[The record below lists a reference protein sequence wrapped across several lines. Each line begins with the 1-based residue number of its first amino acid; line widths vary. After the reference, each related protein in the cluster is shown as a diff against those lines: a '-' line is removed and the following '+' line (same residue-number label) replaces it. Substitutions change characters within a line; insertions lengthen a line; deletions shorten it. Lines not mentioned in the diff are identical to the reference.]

1 MSNFNNQR
9 PSDIKNQLPPGL
21 EKPSPIKRKSS
32 PKTILL
38 SIVALIILC
47 FIAYF
52 ILREPVKTV
61 QLPVKEQIAK
71 SFVIKNGE
79 IFSKALRRCNVPE
92 PLAKRAVAALW
103 DCRFDFR
110 KCKAGDTIRIV
121 QEFSKTDSGTNNQSV
136 IRKIEYQMNYD
147 RIYEINFDWMK
158 TTVSMVYKEFELRA
172 ELVRGAISS
181 SLYESLI
188 KVGERADLVYNFA
201 DIFGWE
207 IDFFVETREG
217 DSFFVLLEKKY
228 DDSNLVDYGRIHLVR
243 YKGNVGDFYGVFF
256 EDAKGHKDYY
266 DLEGKSL
273 RKAFLRSPL
282 RYSRISSYFSKARFH
297 PILRIVRPHH
307 GIDYAAPLGTP
318 ISAIGDGIV
327 TFAGW
332 KGGYG
337 RLVEIAHKN
346 GYKSRYGHLSG
357 FAKGIRKGRR
367 VSQSQKV
374 GYLGTTGLSTGP
386 HLHFEMLRYGKWVNP
401 LRIIPPR
408 AEPVKREYLE
418 RFYQIR
424 DQCLEQL
431 TEINL

>member
-1 MSNFNNQR
+1 VPNFNNQR
-9 PSDIKNQLPPGL
+9 PPDIKNQLAPGL

-38 SIVALIILC
+38 SIVTLIILC

-52 ILREPVKTV
+52 ILRAPVK
-61 QLPVKEQIAK
+61 PVEPPMKQQITK
-71 SFVIKNGE
+71 SYILKRGE
-79 IFSKALRRCNVPE
+79 ILFNALRRCDVPE
-92 PLAKRAVAALW
+92 PLAKRAISALL

-121 QEFSKTDSGTNNQSV
+121 KEFSKTDSGTNNQGV
-136 IRKIEYQMNYD
+136 IRKIEYQMYYD
-147 RIYEINFDWMK
+147 QIYEINFAWMQ
-158 TTVSMVYKEFELRA
+158 TTVSMVFKEFELRT

-188 KVGERADLVYNFA
+188 KVGERPDLAYNFA

-207 IDFFVETREG
+207 IDFFVETQEG
-217 DSFFVLLEKKY
+217 DSFYILIDKKF
-228 DDSNLVDYGRIHLVR
+228 DDQNMVDYGKIHLVR

-256 EDAKGHKDYY
+256 EDPKGHKDYY

-307 GIDYAAPLGTP
+307 GLDYVAPLGSP
-318 ISAIGDGIV
+318 ISAIGDGFV

-332 KGGYG
+332 KGSYG
-337 RLVEIAHKN
+337 KLVEIAHKN

-357 FAKGIRKGRR
+357 FASGIRKGRR
-367 VSQSQKV
+367 VTQGQKV
-374 GYLGTTGLSTGP
+374 GSLGTTGLSTGP
-386 HLHFEMLRYGKWVNP
+386 HLHFEVLRYGSWVNP

-408 AEPVKREYLE
+408 AEPVRSEYLE
-418 RFYQIR
+418 TFYQIR
-424 DQCLEQL
+424 DQFLKQL
-431 TEINL
+431 AEINL